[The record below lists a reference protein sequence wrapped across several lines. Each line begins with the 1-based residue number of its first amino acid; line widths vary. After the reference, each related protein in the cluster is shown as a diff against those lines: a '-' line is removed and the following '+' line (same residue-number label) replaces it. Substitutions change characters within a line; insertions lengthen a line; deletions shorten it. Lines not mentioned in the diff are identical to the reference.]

1 MPMTDLPSIAI
12 RAARR
17 EDEAVLVRLAA
28 LDAATPF
35 PRPALVA
42 TLDGVPA
49 AAVSLV
55 DGRAVADPFLPSAEA
70 VALLRHRA
78 AAVATPARRRHRK
91 APRLRPRTAI

>member
-1 MPMTDLPSIAI
+1 MPEQPSIAI
-12 RAARR
+12 RAARP
-17 EDEAVLVRLAA
+17 DDDALLVRLAA
-28 LDAATPF
+28 LDAAVPF
-35 PRPALVA
+35 SRPALVA

-78 AAVATPARRRHRK
+78 DAVSPPASRRHRK
-91 APRLRPRTAI
+91 APRLRPRVAV